1 MSTFSHLP
9 PEIARHCVL
18 STKETAVSHHPSN
31 STGYAD
37 QDLLFEAVAV
47 ASTADNQ
54 HSDHLNHK
62 TRGRATDD
70 RVRPYQSN
78 GDKGFGVESSV
89 GDYDDQPSFSESPID
104 TNFGLPETPPARLCP
119 PIVRATPFTWTESRD
134 IERRQWIYGHH
145 YIRKF
150 LSATVSPGGVGKSSL
165 VLAEILAMVTGRD
178 LLGSKPPGKLRVW
191 YWNGEDPEEELRRR
205 VAAICLH
212 YRITAGEIGDRLF
225 IDSGRTTDIK
235 LATETRNGVTIARL
249 VIEALITTL
258 QENLIDVL
266 VIDPFAACHGVNEND
281 NNKINMV
288 VRECSMIADTA
299 GCAVELVHHS
309 RKLAQGQA
317 EVAVEDARGASALIA
332 AARSA
337 RVLNPMTKEEGLISG
352 VTQPRTYFRV
362 DNGKLNLA
370 RPPEGTTWYQL
381 VSVGLGNGSPDQP
394 EDEVGVV
401 VSWAW
406 PNPMEGVSEADIRK
420 IQERIDEGEW
430 RENQQADQWAG
441 RVIAG
446 VLGLDL
452 SNPTAK
458 AKAKA
463 LLKTLKDRGALKVVK
478 RKDRKG
484 RDVPF
489 VEVGEEV

>member
-1 MSTFSHLP
+1 M
-9 PEIARHCVL
+9 
-18 STKETAVSHHPSN
+18 
-31 STGYAD
+31 
-37 QDLLFEAVAV
+37 
-47 ASTADNQ
+47 
-54 HSDHLNHK
+54 
-62 TRGRATDD
+62 
-70 RVRPYQSN
+70 
-78 GDKGFGVESSV
+78 
-89 GDYDDQPSFSESPID
+89 
-104 TNFGLPETPPARLCP
+104 
-119 PIVRATPFTWTESRD
+119 
-134 IERRQWIYGHH
+134 
-145 YIRKF
+145 
-150 LSATVSPGGVGKSSL
+150 
-165 VLAEILAMVTGRD
+165 
-178 LLGSKPPGKLRVW
+178 
-191 YWNGEDPEEELRRR
+191 
-205 VAAICLH
+205 
-212 YRITAGEIGDRLF
+212 
-225 IDSGRTTDIK
+225 
-235 LATETRNGVTIARL
+235 
-249 VIEALITTL
+249 
-258 QENLIDVL
+258 L

-352 VTQPRTYFRV
+352 ATQPRTYFRV

-381 VSVGLGNGSPDQP
+381 VSVGLGNGSSDQP

-401 VSWAW
+401 VPWAW
-406 PNPMEGVSEADIRK
+406 PNPMEGVSETDIRK
-420 IQERIDEGEW
+420 IQEKIAEGEW